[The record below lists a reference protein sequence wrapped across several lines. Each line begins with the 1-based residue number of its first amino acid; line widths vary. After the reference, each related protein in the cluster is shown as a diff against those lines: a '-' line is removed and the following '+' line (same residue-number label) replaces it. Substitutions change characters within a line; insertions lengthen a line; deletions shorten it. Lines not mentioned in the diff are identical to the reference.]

1 MRTIIVSLFV
11 VVLASAIPAP
21 IDLPNLLNPVS
32 PASPAS
38 PASPVNQA
46 NPVNPVNPVKNPV
59 GPKKVVPGTGFM
71 VRTKRFIPGVS
82 QLTCQLPA
90 ENIANLAKKCSTTK
104 RICTSTEGKNNWT
117 VECSTEVRT
126 LLQLFI
132 YHKVY
137 VY

>member
-21 IDLPNLLNPVS
+21 IDIPNLLNPVS

-38 PASPVNQA
+38 P
-46 NPVNPVNPVKNPV
+46 VNPVNPVKNPV
-59 GPKKVVPGTGFM
+59 GSKKVVPGTGFM

-82 QLTCQLPA
+82 QLTYQLPA

>member
-21 IDLPNLLNPVS
+21 IDIPNLLNPV
-32 PASPAS
+32 SPAS

-71 VRTKRFIPGVS
+71 VRTKRFIPG
-82 QLTCQLPA
+82 
-90 ENIANLAKKCSTTK
+90 KCSTTK

-117 VECSTEVRT
+117 VECSTECSEGLCTIDTGRGTNVIKPTAKCNIRKSD
-126 LLQLFI
+126 I
-132 YHKVY
+132 V
-137 VY
+137 